1 MNGDMRGVV
10 SFGGGL
16 RHDISPHYFRCIQ
29 DNPLNSFL
37 TRSDGCKMDMFV
49 SIFPAVFRRVP
60 LPQGEFPMYHT
71 IIIAGNVGKDP
82 EMRYTPT
89 GQAVTSFSVAT
100 SRQYTAG
107 NGEQVKETIWF
118 RISAW
123 GKTAEAC
130 NQYLKKGAKVLIEG
144 RLTPDKNTGG
154 PRIWTKQDGSAGSSF
169 EVTAQTVRFLSS
181 RAESEA
187 GPIPSSGGMEMAELP
202 PEDEIPF

>member
-1 MNGDMRGVV
+1 
-10 SFGGGL
+10 
-16 RHDISPHYFRCIQ
+16 
-29 DNPLNSFL
+29 
-37 TRSDGCKMDMFV
+37 
-49 SIFPAVFRRVP
+49 
-60 LPQGEFPMYHT
+60 MYHT

-144 RLTPDKNTGG
+144 RLTPDKTTGG
-154 PRIWTKQDGSAGSSF
+154 PRIYSRQDGTAGASF

-181 RAESEA
+181 RGETES
-187 GPIPSSGGMEMAELP
+187 GPIPVSGGMDMAELP
-202 PEDEIPF
+202 PEEDIPF